1 MQPNEHPDRQA
12 GGFPRGRARPPPDA
26 ARTTVAPMRWEL
38 WLAFAAL
45 AVALVALVLVLSLR
59 AQQERQR
66 RAAEREAGG
75 APGAEEPEDDPRE
88 LVAFVANP
96 SKPGVPALEASVR
109 TAFAE
114 AALPDP
120 LWLETTIEDPGVGQ
134 TRTALARGA
143 DVVVA
148 VGGDG
153 TVRAVAEAM
162 VGSGRPMGLIPVGTG
177 NLLARNLDLPVGDAR
192 AALRVVIAGAD
203 RPVDVGWARVLR
215 WAEEHG
221 EPAADLDRIPPVT
234 AAAGPGAPKEHIF
247 LVIAGLGF
255 DAAMVA
261 DADDVLKAKVGWM
274 AYFVAGI
281 RHLHGRR
288 MRATIQLDDQPPVD
302 ARLRSLMIGN
312 CGRLPGGIT
321 LLPDAVIDDGVLDVA
336 AVDTR
341 GGIVGWAQLFG
352 EVVMQGFG
360 VRNELPAKI
369 GRIDHTRARRVRVR
383 VEGGEQAQ
391 VDGDVLGQAVELE
404 CRVDPGALVVR
415 TA

>member
-1 MQPNEHPDRQA
+1 MA
-12 GGFPRGRARPPPDA
+12 W
-26 ARTTVAPMRWEL
+26 TLWVAI
-38 WLAFAAL
+38 AAL
-45 AVALVALVLVLSLR
+45 AVAVVALVVALGLR
-59 AQQERQR
+59 AQQSRLR
-66 RAAEREAGG
+66 RAHG
-75 APGAEEPEDDPRE
+75 ADLPVEETPPDDDPRE

-96 SKPGVPALEASVR
+96 SKPDVVGLEAVVR
-109 TAFAE
+109 RAFAD

-120 LWLETTIEDPGVGQ
+120 LWFETTIADPGVGQ
-134 TRTALARGA
+134 TRAALAQGA

-153 TVRAVAEAM
+153 TVRAVAEGM
-162 VGSGRPMGLIPVGTG
+162 VGSGRTMGLVPVGTG

-192 AALRVVIAGAD
+192 AALAVVIAGSD
-203 RPVDVGWARVLR
+203 RPIDVGWVTVLR
-215 WAEEHG
+215 Y
-221 EPAADLDRIPPVT
+221 ADP
-234 AAAGPGAPKEHIF
+234 AGPGDVEGTTLDPVREPGKEHIF

-261 DADDVLKAKVGWM
+261 DADDELKAKVGWV
-274 AYFVAGI
+274 AYFVAGS

-288 MRATIQLDDQPPVD
+288 MRARIQLDDSPPVD

-341 GGIVGWAQLFG
+341 GGVVGWAQLFG
-352 EVVMQGFG
+352 EVVMQGLG
-360 VRNELPAKI
+360 VRNDLPAKI
-369 GRIDHTRARRVRVR
+369 GRIDHARARRVRVR
-383 VEGGEQAQ
+383 VEEGEQAQ
-391 VDGDVLGQAVELE
+391 VDGDVLGLAVEIE
-404 CRVDPGALVVR
+404 TRVGPGALVVR